1 MATTRVIP
9 TLLLGECGLVKTI
22 KFSEERYVGDP
33 INAVKI
39 FNQKEV
45 DELVLLDIT
54 ASKSKK
60 EPSFHE
66 IREIVSEA
74 FMPVG
79 YGGGISKMSDI
90 ETLFKIG
97 VEKVIINSAF
107 YSNGSLISEAAK
119 VFGSQSIVVSLDV
132 KKDIW
137 GNYNLYSYSGCK
149 KEKMELIS
157 ALKHAEELG
166 AGELVI
172 NNIERD
178 GTMIGYDNSLI
189 RLVAKELNIPIVALG
204 GAGNIQHFADAIH
217 HGASAVAAGSM
228 FIFQGVHRAVL
239 ISYTTSEDVLNCMR
253 LENYNK

>member
-1 MATTRVIP
+1 MSTTRVIP
-9 TLLLGECGLVKTI
+9 TLLLREGGLVKTI
-22 KFSEERYVGDP
+22 KFSDERYVGDP

-45 DELVLLDIT
+45 DELLLLDIS
-54 ASKSKK
+54 ASKNKA

-66 IREIVSEA
+66 ISEIVSEA

-90 ETLFKIG
+90 EMLFKIG
-97 VEKVIINSAF
+97 VEKVILNSAF
-107 YSNGSLISEAAK
+107 YSNGDLISQASK

-137 GNYNLYSYSGCK
+137 GNYKLYSYSGSK
-149 KEKMELIS
+149 KEKIELNS
-157 ALKHAEELG
+157 ALKRAQDLG

-172 NNIERD
+172 NSIERD
-178 GTMIGYDNSLI
+178 GTMNGYDNSLI
-189 RLVAKELNIPIVALG
+189 RLVARELKIPIVALG
-204 GAGNIQHFADAIH
+204 GAGNIQHFADAIQ

-239 ISYTTSEDVLNCMR
+239 ISYTTSDDVQ
-253 LENYNK
+253 NYIEL

>member
-1 MATTRVIP
+1 MSTTRVIP
-9 TLLLGECGLVKTI
+9 TLLLREGGLVKTI
-22 KFSEERYVGDP
+22 KFSDERYVGDP

-45 DELVLLDIT
+45 DELVLLDIA
-54 ASKSKK
+54 ASKNKV

-66 IREIVSEA
+66 ISEIVSEA

-90 ETLFKIG
+90 EMLFNIG
-97 VEKVIINSAF
+97 VEKVILNSAF
-107 YSNGSLISEAAK
+107 YSNGSLILEASK

-137 GNYNLYSYSGCK
+137 GNYKLYSYSGSK
-149 KEKMELIS
+149 KEKIELIA
-157 ALKHAEELG
+157 ALKYAQDLG

-172 NNIERD
+172 NSIERD
-178 GTMIGYDNSLI
+178 GTMNGYDNSLI
-189 RLVAKELNIPIVALG
+189 RLVSRELKIPIVALG
-204 GAGNIQHFADAIH
+204 GAGHIQHFADAIQ

-239 ISYTTSEDVLNCMR
+239 ISYTTSEDVQ
-253 LENYNK
+253 NYIGS